1 MIFSYIVINSIR
13 NKFDNLCDLISKNVD
28 IPSVAET
35 KLDPELNLRKEKWL
49 FVSIYEPPLQNNY
62 YFLGTLNDLLD
73 VYSVIFDN
81 KVVFGIS
88 TQNLL
93 IQL

>member
-1 MIFSYIVINSIR
+1 M
-13 NKFDNLCDLISKNVD
+13 
-28 IPSVAET
+28 AET